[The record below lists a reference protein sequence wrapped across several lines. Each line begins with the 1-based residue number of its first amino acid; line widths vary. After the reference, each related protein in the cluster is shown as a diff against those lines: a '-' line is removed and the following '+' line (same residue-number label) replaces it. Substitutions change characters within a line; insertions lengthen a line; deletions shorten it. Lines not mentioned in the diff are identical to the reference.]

1 MSDFKLKQGLRLGRN
16 GFITFPDGTTQST
29 ANSGSGGGSGSS
41 ESLTTTITNSVN
53 SFKVVSLNTNSETTL
68 ASATNISHVN
78 KVAGIIDATGKTVTF
93 GTLSNADW
101 AWTPNQILYLGSDGD
116 LVTTSTIDK
125 ATFSMKIGVA
135 LTSTKMLV
143 QIGSPIIL

>member
-1 MSDFKLKQGLRLGRN
+1 MSDFKLKQGLKLGQN
-16 GFITFPDGTTQST
+16 GFITFPDGTTQAT
-29 ANSGSGGGSGSS
+29 ANSGSGGGGSS
-41 ESLTTTITNSVN
+41 DSLTTTITNSLS

-68 ASATNISHVN
+68 ASTLNISHAN
-78 KVAGIIDATGKTVTF
+78 KVVGIIDATGKTVTF
-93 GTLSNADW
+93 GTLSNAGW